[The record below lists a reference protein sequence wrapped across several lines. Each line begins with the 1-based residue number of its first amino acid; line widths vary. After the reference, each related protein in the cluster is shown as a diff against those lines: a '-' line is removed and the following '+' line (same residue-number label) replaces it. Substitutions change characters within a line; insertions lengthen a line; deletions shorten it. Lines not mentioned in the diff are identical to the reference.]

1 MAMLLV
7 SMIWAATALARTGYA
22 LPGTGDAQ
30 DRTGSTLPGTGDAQD
45 RTGSTL
51 ARTGSALPDTGSALA
66 DSGSALADRGSAWP
80 NTDSNSM
87 RSVLL
92 ALDSTADHLDDTNTV
107 PVPHRFR

>member
-7 SMIWAATALARTGYA
+7 SMIWAATA
-22 LPGTGDAQ
+22 
-30 DRTGSTLPGTGDAQD
+30 
-45 RTGSTL
+45 L

-66 DSGSALADRGSAWP
+66 DSGSALADSGSTLADSGSALADTGSAWP
-80 NTDSNSM
+80 DTDSNSM